1 MNPNTLDEKQLKDEI
16 RRLLKKKNAIML
28 AHNYQRDEIQEIADV
43 SGDSLG
49 LAQAATK
56 TEAEI
61 IVFCGVHFMAESAA
75 ILNPEK
81 KVLLPNL
88 EAGCP
93 LADMITVE
101 KLVERKKEEGDVSV
115 VCYIN
120 SSADVKAE
128 SDICCT
134 SANAANVIN
143 FLPGKGKIL
152 MVPDKNLANYTAKFT
167 SREVI
172 PWDGFCPTHHRFI
185 RKEDV
190 LSCKEE
196 HPMAKFMAHP
206 ECTPEILDLADHVC
220 STSGMYKYAK
230 ESESLEFIVGTES
243 GILYRLRKENPEKN
257 FYLPSQDVI
266 CPNMK
271 VTTLEDVFDALT
283 LEQYAIT
290 VPEDIRVRAKKCLDR
305 MLEVPRVS

>member
-1 MNPNTLDEKQLKDEI
+1 MSPKNRSEKQLKDEI
-16 RRLLKKKNAIML
+16 RRLLKEKNAILL

-43 SGDSLG
+43 AGDSLG
-49 LAQAATK
+49 LAQAATR

-93 LADMITVE
+93 LADMITAE
-101 KLVERKKEEGDVSV
+101 KLVEKKREIGDVEV

-143 FLPGKGKIL
+143 FLPGNGKIL
-152 MVPDKNLANYTAKFT
+152 MVPDKNLSNYTAKFT

-190 LSCKEE
+190 LRCKEE
-196 HPMAKFMAHP
+196 HPGAKFMAHP

-230 ESESLEFIVGTES
+230 ENEGLEFIVGTES
-243 GILYRLRKENPEKN
+243 GILYRLRKENPEKS
-257 FYLPSQDVI
+257 FFLPSQDVI

-283 LEQYAIT
+283 LEQHAIT